1 MKPALN
7 TDDPMPASSAALV
20 ATQPAVEALR
30 ALDEP
35 EETARFTRWEQGAD
49 GRRRGV
55 SALQLSGLH
64 CAACAGLIE
73 EALLRVP
80 GVAEARVN
88 ASARRA
94 LVRWDPAHARPS
106 ALVAAVQRA
115 GYGAAADVSA
125 AARDLRREEHRAA
138 LWRLFVAS
146 FLAMQVMMLATPSYV
161 APDGD
166 LSPDLRSLL
175 NWGSWVLSLPVL
187 GFAGMPF
194 LKGAWRALR
203 ARRIGMDVPVA
214 LGLIGAFV
222 ASSAATFDPEGAFG
236 HEVYFDSLTMF
247 LAFLWLGRYLE
258 VRMRHRAA
266 DELEAA
272 VDSLPQTALRLRPD
286 GGTETV
292 SVHRLAPGDRVRVP
306 AGAAVAADGRLLSP
320 GADVSEALV
329 TGESSALARR
339 AGEPVLAGSLNVGPP
354 FEFEVERVGAD
365 TRHEAIVALMREAL
379 TQRPSTTLL
388 ADRWAGPFL
397 WGVLLLAAASAAA
410 WSVWE
415 PARAVEVA
423 VAVLIVT
430 CPCALWLATPSALVA
445 AAGGLARRGVL
456 LRRLDALEA
465 MAEVSQVFVD
475 KTGTLTE
482 DRLRLE
488 RTTLAAGA
496 VEAGVADAVA
506 ALALAASLARWSS
519 HPASRALADAAPGSA
534 TDAQWGEVTELPG
547 QGLSACDA
555 QGRAW
560 RLGAAD
566 WVLDGEPKR
575 GGAGDTLSGPVVW
588 LGCAGKGVAV
598 FELAE
603 ALRDDAA
610 VALQGL
616 QARGLRVGLLSG
628 DGPGRA
634 QALARRV
641 GLTEVAAGLDPQG
654 KLQAVRDAQAAGRRV
669 AMVGDGL
676 NDAPVLAASDVS
688 MAMSHGALAAREGAD
703 AVIVSGRLAGV
714 LDLACTAART
724 RAVVRQNMSWAVAYN
739 ASCIPLAMV
748 GWMPPWA
755 AGLGMAASSLLV
767 ILNAQRAGRQPW
779 TSSTC

>member
-1 MKPALN
+1 MKPAPTLE
-7 TDDPMPASSAALV
+7 DCMSSPPAALV
-20 ATQPAVEALR
+20 AAQPVEQTLR

-49 GRRRGV
+49 GRLCGL
-55 SALQLSGLH
+55 SALQLGGLH

-73 EALLRVP
+73 DALLRVP

-88 ASARRA
+88 ASSRRA
-94 LVRWDPAHARPS
+94 LVRWDPAVVRPS

-115 GYGAAADVSA
+115 GYGAAADVAA
-125 AARDLRREEHRAA
+125 AARELRRDEHRAA

-161 APDGD
+161 APEGD

-194 LKGAWRALR
+194 LKGAWRSLR
-203 ARRIGMDVPVA
+203 AQRIGMDVPVA
-214 LGLIGAFV
+214 LGLLGAFV
-222 ASSAATFDPEGAFG
+222 ASSAATFDPAGAFG

-258 VRMRHRAA
+258 VRTRHRAA
-266 DELEAA
+266 EALEAA
-272 VDSLPQTALRLRPD
+272 VDGLPQTALRVLPD
-286 GGTETV
+286 GSTDTV
-292 SVHRLAPGDRVRVP
+292 SVHRLVPGDRVRVP
-306 AGAAVAADGRLLSP
+306 AGAAIAADGRLLSP
-320 GADVSEALV
+320 GADLCEALL
-329 TGESSALARR
+329 TGESSAVARR
-339 AGEPVLAGSLNVGPP
+339 MGEPVLAGSVNVGSP

-379 TQRPSTTLL
+379 TQRPSATLL

-397 WGVLLLAAASAAA
+397 WGVLLLAAGSAAV
-410 WSVWE
+410 WSSWE

-465 MAEVSQVFVD
+465 MAEVTKVFVD

-488 RTTLAAGA
+488 RTMLVPGAAGA
-496 VEAGVADAVA
+496 GVGDAQA

-519 HPASRALADAAPGSA
+519 HPASRALADAAPGPGA
-534 TDAQWGEVTELPG
+534 DPGWREVSELPG
-547 QGLSACDA
+547 QGVVARDA

-560 RLGAAD
+560 KLGSASWALGAGPA
-566 WVLDGEPKR
+566 
-575 GGAGDTLSGPVVW
+575 GGAAADAAAGPVVW
-588 LGCAGKGVAV
+588 LGCQGQPVAL

-603 ALRDDAA
+603 ALREDAA
-610 VALQGL
+610 QALRGL
-616 QARGLRVGLLSG
+616 QALGLPVGLLSG
-628 DGPGRA
+628 DSVGRA
-634 QALARRV
+634 QALARRL
-641 GLTEVAAGLDPQG
+641 GIDEVAADQDPQG
-654 KLQAVRDAQAAGRRV
+654 KLLAVRAAQAAGRRV

-676 NDAPVLAASDVS
+676 NDAPVLAAADVS
-688 MAMSHGALAAREGAD
+688 MAMGHGALAARQGAD

-714 LDLACTAART
+714 LDLAVTAART
-724 RAVVRQNMSWAVAYN
+724 RAVVRQNMAWAVVYN
-739 ASCIPLAMV
+739 AACIPLAMV

-767 ILNAQRAGRQPW
+767 IVNAQRAGRSPW